1 MENLFIKKLR
11 NSMVK
16 SVQNNQEPKKT
27 KMHTKD
33 SEKQVLSS
41 EHDYQVKRF
50 HKGDLSFY
58 RIGQL
63 TVIGRVFKKPIMEQ
77 HYENQRQNWIYFKNN
92 IKEHAEIS
100 VDNWLMKLHAYKNK
114 DTFSERQQ
122 TT

>member
-1 MENLFIKKLR
+1 
-11 NSMVK
+11 
-16 SVQNNQEPKKT
+16 
-27 KMHTKD
+27 MHTKY

-77 HYENQRQNWIYFKNN
+77 HYKNQRQNWIYFKNN

-114 DTFSERQQ
+114 DAFSERHKRHERYLKWKHYNRNRPY
-122 TT
+122 